1 MISSRSRAWCFTNDH
16 VSFQTEA
23 FGAGIVHPSH
33 PADKIL
39 PLAANSKMTQGTEAP
54 PYNQRY
60 EAITMRWH
68 SLSIVVLALSTA
80 AGCSGALRLASP
92 AIQGSGV
99 AKEDTRAV
107 DAFHAVEAGSSLQ
120 VAISVTPGAKP
131 SLKLSGDDNL
141 VPLVESE
148 VRDGTLVL
156 WIKDN
161 SNIQTKLPLIASVVM
176 GELDRLEASGAADVS
191 VKGSTKADQF
201 TADASGAARISI
213 DLLDTPKATVSA
225 EGASRV
231 ALAGSAASI
240 KLDVSGAS
248 RVKAEG
254 LKVED
259 ADVSISGASSA
270 SLRASKSVTGT
281 ISGASQLDLHGRPA
295 KNTVSKSG
303 ASSVNDKE

>member
-1 MISSRSRAWCFTNDH
+1 MNLGTNARH
-16 VSFQTEA
+16 
-23 FGAGIVHPSH
+23 
-33 PADKIL
+33 
-39 PLAANSKMTQGTEAP
+39 
-54 PYNQRY
+54 YNQRY

-68 SLSIVVLALSTA
+68 SLSIVALALSTA
-80 AGCSGALRLASP
+80 TGCSGALRLASP

-107 DAFHAVEAGSSLQ
+107 DSFHTVEAGSSLQ

-141 VPLVESE
+141 VPLVEAE

-156 WIKDN
+156 RIKDN
-161 SNIQTKLPLIASVVM
+161 SSIQTKLPLIASVVM
-176 GELDRLEASGAADVS
+176 SELDRLEASGVADITVS
-191 VKGSTKADQF
+191 GSTKADQF
-201 TADASGAARISI
+201 TAEASGASRISI
-213 DLLDTPKATVSA
+213 DSLDTPKATVSA
-225 EGASRV
+225 EGASRLV
-231 ALAGSAASI
+231 LAGTAASI

-248 RVKAEG
+248 QVKAEG

-270 SLRASKSVTGT
+270 ALRASKSVTGT

-295 KNTVSKSG
+295 KNSVSKSV
-303 ASSVNDKE
+303 ASSVNNKE